1 MASGRSRGHSNG
13 NRNKAHPAENGGFLI
28 ESLGDCAVAVT
39 NDSSDEYQW
48 QRGGREGGICG
59 AAGKVEICGT
69 TRSEI

>member
-1 MASGRSRGHSNG
+1 LGHSIC
-13 NRNKAHPAENGGFLI
+13 NRSTPHAAENGGFLI
-28 ESLGDCAVAVT
+28 DSVGDCALAVT

-59 AAGKVEICGT
+59 ADGKVEIFGT